1 MIAARDGM
9 TARAIDDFE
18 DIMQERSRQVDR
30 ITHKN
35 GNVVEAQDKD
45 GKQIYVIEGKVESN
59 KDGVIDYEKSDNQVK
74 VAD

>member
-18 DIMQERSRQVDR
+18 DIIQERSRQVDR

-35 GNVVEAQDKD
+35 GNVVEAKDKD
-45 GKQIYVIEGKVESN
+45 GK
-59 KDGVIDYEKSDNQVK
+59 
-74 VAD
+74 